1 MDELKNNTNVT
12 LLSKLKGKIKK
23 SYVVEANQNGEADEG
38 LKQSIKNIRLCGI
51 VCTRDIMYNRPYYMV
66 SYGVKNINDL
76 LANVWNG
83 KTTWIARN
91 ASREF
96 LADSIVELISAVK
109 EIEKFLD
116 SEGAYSIEFGIDKDN
131 RIIIFNVDTV
141 EEIMAKVKPMSDR
154 EFIDTKAFA
163 KCNYLDTNHIMSDM
177 ACMNVVKVLGNNPR
191 YLDYSIYRELITSKV
206 WNEALLTLGYE
217 AVPDEIMFKVG
228 NKPYISVNNVFMGLT
243 PMGLGNRLLYKLDE
257 YYSYKLR
264 GNRAFHG
271 VIEDNIIFTSYNF
284 KTRDNISRL
293 LDYDFQE
300 KEVKIIE
307 DSLYNM
313 TVDIVNNYSSLINQE
328 KDSIEELTRLTQAI
342 IDEAPLLENNVMKL
356 YKYVNELIEGIKEKG
371 TPQLVRQQRCVAI
384 GKSFCDSLVKMGYF
398 TKDEMD
404 TFLQSIETV
413 KTKFEDDFDMLENG
427 MLGIDDFLNLY
438 GDIRLDI
445 FDIRTECYRQVYTGS
460 GISKDGKELMVD
472 GKTVYLD
479 ESRLKDAL
487 VEDEVEIE
495 PDVLRSFIVDS
506 VVNLE
511 SFLLEVKKAIGL
523 LLDIII
529 RMGDILGIA
538 REDMSYLEIQDLLSY
553 HSRDSYIQIIEMR
566 RNMYHANRY
575 LMLPEVIFDVGDIDV
590 VDYSNVIPTYITDKK
605 ISAEVVCMDDDDISQ
620 DITGKIVVLAN
631 ASSGY
636 NWLFEKNI
644 AGIVTKYGGEK
655 TRLAARCN
663 RYGIPAVLGCG
674 EKIYQHVITMK
685 QVEIDCQNKKIR
697 EFLN

>member
-1 MDELKNNTNVT
+1 MDELKNNTNVNI
-12 LLSKLKGKIKK
+12 LSKITGKLHK
-23 SYVVEANQNGEADEG
+23 SCIAEINENAKMDDSI
-38 LKQSIKNIRLCGI
+38 KQSVKNIRICGL
-51 VCTRDIMYNRPYYMV
+51 VCTRDLMFNRPYYMV
-66 SYGVKNINDL
+66 SYGVKNVSDL
-76 LANVWNG
+76 LNNIWNG

-96 LADSIVELISAVK
+96 LGDSIDGLISAVR

-116 SEGAYSIEFGIDKDN
+116 NEVAYSIEFGIDNDN
-131 RIIIFNVDTV
+131 KVIIYNIDTIQ
-141 EEIMAKVKPMSDR
+141 EIIDKVKPMSDR

-191 YLDYSIYRELITSKV
+191 YLDYSIYRELITSNV
-206 WNEALLTLGYE
+206 WNEALIELGYE

-228 NKPYISVNNVFMGLT
+228 NKPYISVNNVFLGLT
-243 PMGLGNRLLYKLDE
+243 PMGLDNRLLYKLDE

-264 GNRAFHG
+264 GNKSFHG
-271 VIEDNIIFTSYNF
+271 KIEDNIIFTSYNF

-300 KEVKIIE
+300 KEVMIIE

-313 TVDIVNNYSSLINQE
+313 TVNIVNNYSALAIQE
-328 KDSIEELTRLTQAI
+328 KESIKKLADLTQTI
-342 IDEAPLLENNVMKL
+342 IDEEPFSENNVMKL
-356 YKYVNELIEGIKEKG
+356 YKYVNELIEGIKENG

-398 TKDEMD
+398 TKKEVDS
-404 TFLQSIETV
+404 FLQSIETE
-413 KTKFEDDFDMLENG
+413 KTGFEDDFDLLEEG
-427 MLGIDDFLNLY
+427 TLEIGDFLKKY
-438 GDIRLDI
+438 GDIRLNI

-460 GISKDGKELMVD
+460 GISKDDKKEKYVRE
-472 GKTVYLD
+472 KNCLD
-479 ESRLKDAL
+479 QSRLKDAL

-495 PDVLRSFIVDS
+495 PEILLSFITES
-506 VVNLE
+506 IVNLE
-511 SFLLEVKKAIGL
+511 FFEIEVKKAIGL

-590 VDYSNVIPTYITDKK
+590 VDFSNVIPTYITDKK
-605 ISAEVVCMDDDDISQ
+605 ISAEVVCLDDDNIST
-620 DITGKIVVLAN
+620 DITGKIVVISN

-636 NWLFEKNI
+636 NWLFEQNI
-644 AGIVTKYGGEK
+644 AGLIAKYGGDN
-655 TRLAARCN
+655 TRLAARCK
-663 RYGIPAVLGCG
+663 RYGIPAALGCG
-674 EKIYQHVITMK
+674 EKIYQYVTTMK
-685 QVEIDCQNKKIR
+685 QVEIDCQNRKIR
-697 EFLN
+697 